1 MPKLMSHVYTM
12 HGAKEKKKRCR
23 ERSREKRGDTGEAML
38 PKQKRPPRCTGI
50 YFFAKMKLKE
60 KHILVKHTHIF
71 KCLSHCF
78 SWRITS
84 FN

>member
-12 HGAKEKKKRCR
+12 HGAKEKKRGELR
-23 ERSREKRGDTGEAML
+23 ETGDTCEAML

-50 YFFAKMKLKE
+50 LFFCEDEAKRKTHPCE
-60 KHILVKHTHIF
+60 AHTYL

-78 SWRITS
+78 FVGRRLS
-84 FN
+84 FK